1 MEVEG
6 EDDVAADGNV
16 DNVDDAVIDDVL
28 AVITH
33 SSMLSGANSAKF
45 H

>member
-6 EDDVAADGNV
+6 EDDVAADG
-16 DNVDDAVIDDVL
+16 NVDDAVIDDVL